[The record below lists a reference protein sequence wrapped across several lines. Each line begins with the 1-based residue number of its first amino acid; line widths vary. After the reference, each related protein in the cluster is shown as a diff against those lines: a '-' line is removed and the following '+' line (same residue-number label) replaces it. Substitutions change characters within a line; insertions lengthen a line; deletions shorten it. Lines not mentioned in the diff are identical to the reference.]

1 MLVYNKYVSLQTMA
15 IQDFSN
21 FIMHQNHL
29 EGLLKGRLLEATADF
44 FGFRVSGVGKLR
56 MCTSNKFPGDVHA
69 TGNRYVIAKDIPLI
83 IGILNSFLNNVK
95 LDRWVER

>member
-44 FGFRVSGVGKLR
+44 FWIPCVWSGEAE
-56 MCTSNKFPGDVHA
+56 NVH
-69 TGNRYVIAKDIPLI
+69 
-83 IGILNSFLNNVK
+83 F
-95 LDRWVER
+95 